1 MNIILAAV
9 DPGLADAW
17 RDAFAD
23 CPSVRVHGGS
33 ILALKV
39 DALVSPANS
48 FGYMD
53 GGIDLEYSIRFGWGL
68 QGRLHERIVR
78 RHHGELPVG
87 CADIL
92 ETFHR
97 DAPYLIA
104 APTMRVPT
112 RIVDSVNSYLATRAA
127 LVLVQHGVFPDGDH
141 AGSAIREH
149 VTTIAF
155 PGMGTGVGGVPFE
168 RCARQ
173 MRAAY
178 DACRG
183 EVAFP
188 PSIYDAT
195 DDHEAL
201 LR

>member
-1 MNIILAAV
+1 MHLILAAV
-9 DPGLADAW
+9 DPGLAAAW

-23 CPSVRVHGGS
+23 CASVRVHEGS
-33 ILALKV
+33 ILELKV
-39 DALVSPANS
+39 DAVVSPANS

-53 GGIDLEYSIRFGWGL
+53 GGIDLAYSVRFGWGL

-92 ETFHR
+92 ETFR
-97 DAPYLIA
+97 DDAPYLIA
-104 APTMRVPT
+104 APTMRVPM
-112 RIVDSVNSYLATRAA
+112 RLVDSVNPYLATRAA
-127 LVLVQHGVFPDGDH
+127 LLLVLYGVFPDGERV
-141 AGSAIREH
+141 GRPIREH
-149 VTTIAF
+149 VKTVAF
-155 PGMGTGVGGVPFE
+155 PGMGTGIGGVAFE
-168 RCARQ
+168 RSARQ

-183 EVAFP
+183 DVEFP
-188 PSIYDAT
+188 ASIHDAT